1 MNHVTF
7 LPPRMIP
14 MTGTTEMLSSC
25 SEQKYNSKMQDCCKK
40 GRKDEI
46 QNIVPVNKFIL
57 KRSQRCC
64 WWLHIRAL
72 KL

>member
-1 MNHVTF
+1 
-7 LPPRMIP
+7 

-46 QNIVPVNKFIL
+46 QILVPVNKFIL
-57 KRSQRCC
+57 KR
-64 WWLHIRAL
+64 AL
-72 KL
+72 SAAVGGCILER